1 VDKNPTVRVATAL
14 LVLLV
19 PISIV
24 IFGLVAPA
32 AAGGPPSDNE
42 LLVTV
47 AQTSLWESQAG
58 QLAQDQAASQ
68 AVKDLGA
75 RITKEHE
82 QLGTDT
88 RELAGQLGVSLP
100 TEPTEEQQSWLS
112 ELTPLWGPDFDAS
125 FVRLLRDADRKVL
138 ASIGKAGA
146 DTGNGAVRSFAKKT
160 SDLLNKD
167 VTLLNGTGLVDASAA
182 PDQPAPVAPA
192 AAPQQQGVGHAHGA
206 VQAAA
211 QTSDTGGGGVDVALV
226 IAICLIEFAVTLG
239 LEIGRAH
246 V

>member
-42 LLVTV
+42 LLITV

-125 FVRLLRDADRKVL
+125 FVRLLRDDDRKVL
-138 ASIGKAGA
+138 ASIKAGA
-146 DTGNGAVRSFAKKT
+146 DTGNGAVRSFARKAT
-160 SDLLNKD
+160 DLLDKD

-182 PDQPAPVAPA
+182 PEQPAPVAPA
-192 AAPQQQGVGHAHGA
+192 AAPPQQDTGHAHGA

-239 LEIGRAH
+239 LVRLLRSR
-246 V
+246 

>member
-32 AAGGPPSDNE
+32 AAGGPSSDNE

-47 AQTSLWESQAG
+47 AQTSLWETQAG

-68 AVKDLGA
+68 AVRDLGA

-138 ASIGKAGA
+138 ASIKAGA
-146 DTGNGAVRSFAKKT
+146 DTGNGAVRSFASKA
-160 SDLLNKD
+160 SGLLDKH

-182 PDQPAPVAPA
+182 PEQPAPVAPA
-192 AAPQQQGVGHAHGA
+192 AAPQQQGAGHAHGA

-239 LEIGRAH
+239 LVRLLRSR
-246 V
+246 